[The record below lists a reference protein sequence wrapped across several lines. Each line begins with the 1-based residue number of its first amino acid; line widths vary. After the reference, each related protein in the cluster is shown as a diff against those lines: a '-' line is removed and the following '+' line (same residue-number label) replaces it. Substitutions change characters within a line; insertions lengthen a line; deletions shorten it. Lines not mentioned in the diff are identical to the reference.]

1 MTNKSA
7 EISSVDGRKKCS
19 ITLFIDYIK
28 GYVFLGLH
36 WRRLATWYRE
46 DLNTKAYR
54 NTNKRGPQWKN
65 LIRRI
70 TNMTMKT
77 WLKMYQLHQ
86 NMCENFPHCTPPP
99 NVKNIRKFS
108 SFENSKAWVSI

>member
-28 GYVFLGLH
+28 GYVFLGHH

-54 NTNKRGPQWKN
+54 NKRGHQWKI
-65 LIRRI
+65 LMRRI

-77 WLKMYQLHQ
+77 WLKM
-86 NMCENFPHCTPPP
+86 
-99 NVKNIRKFS
+99 
-108 SFENSKAWVSI
+108 